1 MPYPYLLLNKF
12 TIGLLLLT
20 VTVFSLLIKLGLW
33 QLTRGEEKATQL
45 AQMSARQAQPALNYP
60 ELLTKV
66 AQAKVAQAPKDA
78 YALTGYRLEISASPA
93 PSPIWLLD
101 NQVYQGEVGYLA
113 FQLLQ
118 IETNELLLNE
128 SFLNKSLPSE
138 PWQKAPWLLVELG
151 FIGAGAARH
160 ELPKLAPLS
169 GQLHLK
175 GRLYQ
180 KQINPL
186 SQGLQAEMGAAIRFQ
201 NLNIA
206 QMEQQ
211 LGQAILPVV
220 LQPDALPALTLPHP
234 WQPFPLSA
242 QKHRGY
248 ALQWFTMA
256 AVFGGLML
264 WQALKYWQRL
274 KALKPPLT

>member
-12 TIGLLLLT
+12 TVLLLLLT

-33 QLTRGEEKATQL
+33 QLARGEEKATQL
-45 AQMSARQAQPALNYP
+45 AQMAARQAQLPLSYP
-60 ELLTKV
+60 ELLEKV
-66 AQAKVAQAPKDA
+66 AQKTPEDA
-78 YALTGYRLEISASPA
+78 YALTGYRLEIHASPA

-101 NQVYQGEVGYLA
+101 NQIYQGEVGYLA

-118 IETNELLLNE
+118 IDA
-128 SFLNKSLPSE
+128 K
-138 PWQKAPWLLVELG
+138 QPWLLIELG
-151 FIGAGAARH
+151 FIGAGLVRH
-160 ELPKLAPLS
+160 ELPKIAPLR
-169 GQLHLK
+169 GQLHLQ

-186 SQGLQAEMGAAIRFQ
+186 SQTLQAEMGELIRFQ
-201 NLNIA
+201 NLNIV
-206 QMEQQ
+206 QMEQL

-220 LQPDALPALTLPHP
+220 LQPETLPSLALPHP

-242 QKHRGY
+242 QKHQGY

-256 AVFGGLML
+256 AVFAGLML
-264 WQALKYWQRL
+264 WQGLKYHQRL
-274 KALKPPLT
+274 KEQHPPEEAPTAQ